1 MKLLLYD
8 KYFDALIK
16 LPRTVQ
22 KRVIQFQ
29 KKFRENPETLGI
41 HLEPIKNAKDP
52 QLRSARINKEYR
64 AILRAPESGNVY
76 HLLWVDHHDAAYE
89 WAMNK
94 MAKWNE
100 NTHNIQVI
108 TLPKNQVQTSTENN
122 KNEPPETTISK
133 YPNDKLLR
141 IGVPD
146 ELMSSIRDIN
156 DFEDLEK
163 LEDYLPDSLFEN
175 LFFLLDGAD
184 IDSLITEIEE
194 GKSDK
199 GTFEEQQL
207 SINNQRSFI
216 EYTDDEIFN
225 ELLVGELKKWKYY
238 LHPSQR
244 KLVEKSFNGPMKIT
258 GGAGTG
264 KTVVALHRL
273 KMLSQN
279 RPPKGILFVTYTNAL
294 TKNLKNQIQDL
305 GVKNQ
310 YYHLDNIDAL
320 ARNLALQY
328 GLISNSDKIIYSGD
342 NGRRDELW
350 DELLMETLVDDDK
363 KFLIDE
369 YYKVILYHN
378 ITSRKEYFK
387 VLRIG
392 RGKAISRRKRSSLW
406 SVFQQYNT
414 LKEEKGLIDREQL
427 CNIVHDYFSSN
438 EEDKPYDHVIADELQ
453 DLSNVELR
461 FLRSL
466 TPERSN
472 DLFLVGDPFQKIYD
486 RKINFSK
493 VGINVRGKRS
503 RKLKINYRTSEEI
516 RRKAI
521 AVVDGEYFDDFDGNK
536 AKSDGYLSLFHGEP
550 PQYSIFKSRDIEIQF
565 IYDKILELLESIQ
578 GLKLS
583 EIVVASKRKNVLK
596 DIKSKMHAENIP
608 FYDVV
613 NSSGTSSGLH
623 FSTLHSLKGLEYKFV
638 FLMDVSSNTF
648 PDMFT
653 GIENWTEEEIK
664 DYLKTEKALFYVSMT
679 RAIHGLIIT
688 GIGEKSEWVPV
699 NLA

>member
-8 KYFDALIK
+8 KYFEALIN
-16 LPRTVQ
+16 LPKSVQ

-29 KKFRENPETLGI
+29 KKFRDNPDTLGI
-41 HLEPIKNAKDP
+41 HLEPIKNARDP
-52 QLRSARINKEYR
+52 MLRSARITDAYR

-76 HLLWVDHHDAAYE
+76 HLLWVDHHDDAYS

-108 TLPKNQVQTSTENN
+108 TIPKEQENAPS
-122 KNEPPETTISK
+122 NELSEESLDTKLSQYSK
-133 YPNDKLLR
+133 DKLLR

-146 ELMSSIRDIN
+146 ELMSSILEIN
-156 DFEDLEK
+156 DLEDLERM
-163 LEDYLPDSLFEN
+163 EAYLPDSLFEN

-199 GTFEEQQL
+199 ASFEEKQL

-216 EYTDDEIFN
+216 EFTDDEIFN
-225 ELLVGELKKWKYY
+225 ELLAGELKKWKYY

-244 KLVEKSFNGPMKIT
+244 KLVENSFKGPVKIT

-273 KMLSQN
+273 KILSKN
-279 RPPKGILFVTYTNAL
+279 RPPNGILFVTFTNAL

-310 YYHLDNIDAL
+310 YYELYNIDAL
-320 ARNLALQY
+320 AIHLAKTLK
-328 GLISNSDKIIYSGD
+328 LISDSEKIIYDGGFKSPGEIWD
-342 NGRRDELW
+342 N
-350 DELLMETLVDDDK
+350 LLTDILVDDEK
-363 KFLIDE
+363 KFLMDE
-369 YYKVILYHN
+369 YYEVIQYHN
-378 ITSRKEYFK
+378 ISSRSEYFK
-387 VLRIG
+387 VLRTG
-392 RGKAISRRKRSSLW
+392 RGKAIGRRKRNSLW
-406 SVFQQYNT
+406 SIFQQYEQ
-414 LKEEKGLIDREQL
+414 LKKEQGLIDRDEL
-427 CNIVHDYFSSN
+427 FNKVYNHLNSN
-438 EEDKPYDHVIADELQ
+438 PDSKPYDHVIADELQ

-466 TPERSN
+466 VPKGPN

-503 RKLKINYRTSEEI
+503 KKLKINYRTSEEI

-521 AVVDGEYFDDFDGNK
+521 TVVDGEYFDDFDGNQ
-536 AKSDGYLSLFHGEP
+536 AEGGGYLSLFHGEP
-550 PQYSIFKSRDIEIQF
+550 PQYLIFKSRDQEITF
-565 IYDKILELLESIQ
+565 IYDKILELLDTIS

-583 EIVVASKRKNVLK
+583 EIVVACKRKNVLK

-613 NSSGTSSGLH
+613 NASGAKNGLH
-623 FSTLHSLKGLEYKFV
+623 FSSLHSLKGLEYKFV
-638 FLMDVSSNTF
+638 FLMDVSNNTF
-648 PDMFT
+648 PDMFY
-653 GIENWTEEEIK
+653 GIEDWTKEQIK
-664 DYLKTEKALFYVSMT
+664 DYVKTEKALFYVSMT
-679 RAIHGLIIT
+679 RAIHGLIIS
-688 GIGEKSEWVPV
+688 GIGEKSELVPV
-699 NLA
+699 V